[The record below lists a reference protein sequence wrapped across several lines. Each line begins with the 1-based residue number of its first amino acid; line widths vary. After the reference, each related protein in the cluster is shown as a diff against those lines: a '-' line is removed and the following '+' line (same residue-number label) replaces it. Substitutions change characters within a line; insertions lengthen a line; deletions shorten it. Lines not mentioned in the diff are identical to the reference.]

1 VKEIKKFELFEDS
14 TNAEIKNFLGDVFRE
29 TRRKKP
35 TEELATTLIDY
46 LNRRDGV
53 ETGLNQQQDNSLAD
67 LVTRRVSNRQN
78 REDLTDLNIQT
89 KLSPVVGKVQT
100 RGLTGDKQ
108 KNAELIVE
116 ALKKYGIVN
125 PLTQKA
131 ILSVIGKESNFI
143 PKDEISYKN
152 TSNERIRKIFGSRV
166 KNLSDN
172 ELSRIKK
179 TDEFWDV
186 VYGGR
191 YGNDR
196 PGDGAKYRG
205 RGFNQLTF
213 KSNYEKYNNLLKQHG
228 TNVDIVRNPEMVNNP
243 EIAAE
248 INALYFLNGLS
259 SRHSKRKFG
268 NDDPNDFTDF
278 EDALGAAVNANAGWG
293 KDIRGSRALRNALAY
308 SSRFEIGDYS
318 NLA

>member
-1 VKEIKKFELFEDS
+1 VRNIKEFELFEDS
-14 TNAEIKNFLGDVFRE
+14 AKEFISSVKRE
-29 TRRKKP
+29 RGKRKP
-35 TEELATTLIDY
+35 TEELATTLRNY
-46 LNRRDGV
+46 LNRRDGIDPQQQTGQQ
-53 ETGLNQQQDNSLAD
+53 ETGSLAD
-67 LVTRRVSNRQN
+67 ILVGKMSNRDEI
-78 REDLTDLNIQT
+78 EDLDLQT
-89 KLSPVVGKVQT
+89 KLSPVVGKVDPK
-100 RGLTGDKQ
+100 GLSGDKK
-108 KNAELIVE
+108 KNAQLVVD

-131 ILSVIGKESNFI
+131 ILSVIVKESNFI

-152 TSNERIRKIFGSRV
+152 TSNERIRKIFGSKV
-166 KNLSDN
+166 KDLSDD
-172 ELSRIKK
+172 ELNRIKK

-191 YGNDR
+191 YGNDS

-205 RGFNQLTF
+205 RGFNGLTF
-213 KSNYEKYNNLLKQHG
+213 KGNYEKYNNLLKQHG
-228 TNVDIVRNPEMVNNP
+228 TNVDIVRNPEMANDP

-248 INALYFLNGLS
+248 LNALYFLDRLS
-259 SRHSKRKFG
+259 SKHSKRKFG
-268 NDDPNDFTDF
+268 NDDPNDFTKF

-293 KDIRGSRALRNALAY
+293 KDITGSRAWRHALAY

>member
-1 VKEIKKFELFEDS
+1 MKNIKTYEIFEDS
-14 TNAEIKNFLGDVFRE
+14 TDQFISNVKREKN
-29 TRRKKP
+29 RRRP
-35 TEELATTLIDY
+35 AQELATTLRNY
-46 LNRRDGV
+46 LGQRDGTDS
-53 ETGLNQQQDNSLAD
+53 EQQASGEQGEDNLANMIMGRMTGNDRNQD
-67 LVTRRVSNRQN
+67 L
-78 REDLTDLNIQT
+78 EDLSIQT
-89 KLSPVVGKVQT
+89 NLSPVVGKVDPK
-100 RGLTGDKQ
+100 GLSGDKK
-108 KNAELIVE
+108 KNAELVVN

-143 PKDEISYKN
+143 PKDEISYRN

-166 KNLSDN
+166 KNLSDD
-172 ELSRIKK
+172 ELNRIKK

-191 YGNDR
+191 YGNDN

-205 RGFNQLTF
+205 RGFNGLTF
-213 KSNYEKYNNLLKQHG
+213 KGNYEKYNNLLKQHG
-228 TNVDIVRNPEMVNNP
+228 TNVDIVRNPEMANDPV
-243 EIAAE
+243 IAAE
-248 INALYFLNGLS
+248 LNALYFLNGLS

-268 NDDPNDFTDF
+268 NDDPNDFTKF

-293 KDIRGSRALRNALAY
+293 NDITGSRAWRHALAY

>member
-1 VKEIKKFELFEDS
+1 MRNIKEFELFEDS
-14 TNAEIKNFLGDVFRE
+14 AKEFISSVKRE
-29 TRRKKP
+29 RGKRKP
-35 TEELATTLIDY
+35 TEELATTLRNY
-46 LNRRDGV
+46 LNRRDGIDPQQQTGQQ
-53 ETGLNQQQDNSLAD
+53 ETGSLAD
-67 LVTRRVSNRQN
+67 ILVGKMSNRDEI
-78 REDLTDLNIQT
+78 EDLDLQT
-89 KLSPVVGKVQT
+89 KLSPVVGKVDPK
-100 RGLTGDKQ
+100 GLSGDKK
-108 KNAELIVE
+108 KNAQLVVD

-152 TSNERIRKIFGSRV
+152 TSNERIRKIFGSKV
-166 KNLSDN
+166 KDLSDD
-172 ELSRIKK
+172 ELNRIKK

-191 YGNDR
+191 YGNDS

-205 RGFNQLTF
+205 RGFNGLTF
-213 KSNYEKYNNLLKQHG
+213 KGNYEKYNNLLKQHG
-228 TNVDIVRNPEMVNNP
+228 TNVDIVRNPEMANDP

-248 INALYFLNGLS
+248 LNALYFLDRLS
-259 SRHSKRKFG
+259 SKHSKRKFG
-268 NDDPNDFTDF
+268 NDDPNDFTKF

-293 KDIRGSRALRNALAY
+293 KDITGSRAWRHALAY

>member
-1 VKEIKKFELFEDS
+1 VRNIKEFELFEDS
-14 TNAEIKNFLGDVFRE
+14 AKEFISSVKRE
-29 TRRKKP
+29 RGKRKP
-35 TEELATTLIDY
+35 TEELATTLRNY
-46 LNRRDGV
+46 LNRRDGIDPQQQTGQQ
-53 ETGLNQQQDNSLAD
+53 ETGSLAD
-67 LVTRRVSNRQN
+67 ILVGKMSNRDEI
-78 REDLTDLNIQT
+78 EDLDLQT
-89 KLSPVVGKVQT
+89 KLSPVVGKVDPK
-100 RGLTGDKQ
+100 GLSGDKK
-108 KNAELIVE
+108 KNAQLVVD

-152 TSNERIRKIFGSRV
+152 TSNERIRKIFGSKV
-166 KNLSDN
+166 KDLSDD
-172 ELSRIKK
+172 ELNRIKK

-191 YGNDR
+191 YGNDS

-205 RGFNQLTF
+205 RGFNGLTF
-213 KSNYEKYNNLLKQHG
+213 KGNYEKYNNLLKQHG
-228 TNVDIVRNPEMVNNP
+228 TNVDIVRNPEMANDP

-248 INALYFLNGLS
+248 LNALYFLDRLS
-259 SRHSKRKFG
+259 SKHSKRKFG
-268 NDDPNDFTDF
+268 NDDPNDFTKF

-293 KDIRGSRALRNALAY
+293 KDITGSRAWRHALAY

>member
-1 VKEIKKFELFEDS
+1 VRNIKEFELFEDS
-14 TNAEIKNFLGDVFRE
+14 AKEFISSVKRE
-29 TRRKKP
+29 RGKRKP
-35 TEELATTLIDY
+35 TEELATTLRNY
-46 LNRRDGV
+46 LNRRDGIDPQQQTGQQ
-53 ETGLNQQQDNSLAD
+53 ETGSLAD
-67 LVTRRVSNRQN
+67 IIGGRMSNRDEI
-78 REDLTDLNIQT
+78 EDLDLQT
-89 KLSPVVGKVQT
+89 KLSPVVGKVDPK
-100 RGLTGDKQ
+100 GLSGDKK
-108 KNAELIVE
+108 KNAQLVVD

-166 KNLSDN
+166 KDLSDD
-172 ELSRIKK
+172 ELNRIKK

-191 YGNDR
+191 YGNDS

-205 RGFNQLTF
+205 RGFNGLTF
-213 KSNYEKYNNLLKQHG
+213 KGNYEKYNNLLKQHG
-228 TNVDIVRNPEMVNNP
+228 TNVDIVRNPEMANDP

-248 INALYFLNGLS
+248 LNALYFLDRLS
-259 SRHSKRKFG
+259 SKHSKRKFG
-268 NDDPNDFTDF
+268 NDDPNDFTKF

-293 KDIRGSRALRNALAY
+293 KDITGSRSWRHALAY